1 MEVASVGRTAG
12 LAREVLERARRRR
25 RRAAGPEEDSE
36 RLSAAFDSIM
46 KLMSQAS
53 KECEKYYSFVAAP
66 GCKEHEMKHICKYHG
81 RQAGE
86 RGQESME
93 EERNE
98 PSEAPSRLQTCQQH
112 TRRGSKDFY
121 IEVSPGIYSVTAI
134 SEDMVQQTQVV
145 DVNAGQSV
153 DLTFVL

>member
-93 EERNE
+93 EEV
-98 PSEAPSRLQTCQQH
+98 SRGMNLRKHPVGFKLASNIPDEVPKTSILKFLLASILSQQSQR
-112 TRRGSKDFY
+112 TWCNRPK
-121 IEVSPGIYSVTAI
+121 
-134 SEDMVQQTQVV
+134 
-145 DVNAGQSV
+145 
-153 DLTFVL
+153 L